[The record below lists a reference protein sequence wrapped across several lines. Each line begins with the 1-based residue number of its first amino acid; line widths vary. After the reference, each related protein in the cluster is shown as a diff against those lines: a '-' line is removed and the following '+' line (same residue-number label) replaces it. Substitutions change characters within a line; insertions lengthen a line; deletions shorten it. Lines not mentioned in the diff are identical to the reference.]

1 VVLGARVARFALEAS
16 KMGVF
21 CSVAPDASAFSTHYG
36 GLESRFTFRRIQ
48 GSAWPGRCRIWP
60 QNCGGEPVVI
70 KGGRGI

>member
-36 GLESRFTFRRIQ
+36 GLESRFTFRRI
-48 GSAWPGRCRIWP
+48 
-60 QNCGGEPVVI
+60 
-70 KGGRGI
+70 